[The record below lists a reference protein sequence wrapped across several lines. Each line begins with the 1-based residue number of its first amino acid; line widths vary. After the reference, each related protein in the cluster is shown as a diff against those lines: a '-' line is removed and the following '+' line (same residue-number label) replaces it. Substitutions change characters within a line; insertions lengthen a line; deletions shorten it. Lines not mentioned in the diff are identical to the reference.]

1 MLMKM
6 SEITITT
13 EKENYGDWLKI
24 YIPYPAKDKTTATVQ
39 NTHGEIIKHVKLNE
53 GNNAI
58 DISNIY
64 EDIVDVKIDTPYE
77 IVLRKINITPR

>member
-1 MLMKM
+1 MEII

-24 YIPYPAKDKTTATVQ
+24 FIPYHTTEKITAYIQTL
-39 NTHGEIIKHVKLNE
+39 HGEIIRHVKLNV

-58 DISNIY
+58 DMSSI
-64 EDIVDVKIDTPYE
+64 EEKVVDVKIDTPYE
-77 IVLRKINITPR
+77 IISRKINLTPQ